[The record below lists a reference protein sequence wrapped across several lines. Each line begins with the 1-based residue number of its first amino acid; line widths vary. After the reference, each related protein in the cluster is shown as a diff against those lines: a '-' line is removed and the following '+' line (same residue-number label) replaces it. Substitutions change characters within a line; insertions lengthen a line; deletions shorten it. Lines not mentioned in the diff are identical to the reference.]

1 MGVSEQGVS
10 LDRYTVIPRVL
21 VFPVN
26 GADQVL
32 LLHGAPNKRIWAN
45 RWNGIGGHVE
55 AGESIL
61 RAARRELLEE
71 ANLTA
76 ARLKF
81 VGQVM
86 VDTGGNPGIA
96 FFVFKAT
103 DLSGELKASE
113 EGALAWFEL
122 EEALELPLVED
133 LYTILPMVMGGGEAE
148 KPFWGLYTYD
158 EDNQLCMSFSR

>member
-96 FFVFKAT
+96 FFCF
-103 DLSGELKASE
+103 
-113 EGALAWFEL
+113 
-122 EEALELPLVED
+122 
-133 LYTILPMVMGGGEAE
+133 
-148 KPFWGLYTYD
+148 
-158 EDNQLCMSFSR
+158 